1 MKNRDLQA
9 LLQTQTSPDV
19 KELVARQRGENIQI
33 HDGFGALESSDAVEK
48 EKIKK
53 NRDLQ
58 ALLQTS
64 PAEEKKAAEEAAVKA
79 LVARQRGEDIQI
91 HDGFGAL
98 ESTDAVEQEKIMK
111 NRDLQA
117 LLQTSPD
124 VKTLVARQRGE
135 NIQIHDG
142 FGSFALRFLCAF
154 QKSRVGA
161 FVTHASNLIGTR
173 FL

>member
-1 MKNRDLQA
+1 MLQMN
-9 LLQTQTSPDV
+9 TSPDV
-19 KELVARQRGENIQI
+19 KALVARQRGEDIQI
-33 HDGFGALESSDAVEK
+33 HDGFGALESTDAVEK

-79 LVARQRGEDIQI
+79 MVARQRGEDIQI

-98 ESTDAVEQEKIMK
+98 ESSDAVEKEKIMK

-117 LLQTSPD
+117 LLQTVTSPD
-124 VKTLVARQRGE
+124 VKV
-135 NIQIHDG
+135 
-142 FGSFALRFLCAF
+142 
-154 QKSRVGA
+154 
-161 FVTHASNLIGTR
+161 
-173 FL
+173 

>member
-9 LLQTQTSPDV
+9 LLQTVTSPDV
-19 KELVARQRGENIQI
+19 KALVARQRGEDIQI
-33 HDGFGALESSDAVEK
+33 HDGFGALESTDAVEK

-79 LVARQRGEDIQI
+79 MVARQRGEDIQIHDGFGALESSDAVEKEKIMKNRDLQALLQTVTSPDVKALVARQRGEDIQI

-98 ESTDAVEQEKIMK
+98 ESSDAVEKEKIMK
-111 NRDLQA
+111 N
-117 LLQTSPD
+117 
-124 VKTLVARQRGE
+124 
-135 NIQIHDG
+135 
-142 FGSFALRFLCAF
+142 
-154 QKSRVGA
+154 
-161 FVTHASNLIGTR
+161 
-173 FL
+173 

>member
-1 MKNRDLQA
+1 MN
-9 LLQTQTSPDV
+9 TSPDV
-19 KELVARQRGENIQI
+19 KALVARQRGEDIQI

-79 LVARQRGEDIQI
+79 MVARQRGEDIQI

-98 ESTDAVEQEKIMK
+98 ESSDAVEKEKIKK

-117 LLQTSPD
+117 LLQTQTSPD
-124 VKTLVARQRGE
+124 VKALVARQRGE
-135 NIQIHDG
+135 
-142 FGSFALRFLCAF
+142 
-154 QKSRVGA
+154 
-161 FVTHASNLIGTR
+161 
-173 FL
+173 

>member
-1 MKNRDLQA
+1 MN
-9 LLQTQTSPDV
+9 TSPDV
-19 KELVARQRGENIQI
+19 KALVARQRGEDIQI
-33 HDGFGALESSDAVEK
+33 HDGFGALESTDAGEK

-79 LVARQRGEDIQI
+79 MVARQRGEDIQI

-98 ESTDAVEQEKIMK
+98 ESSDAVEKEKIMK

-117 LLQTSPD
+117 LLLTVTSPD
-124 VKTLVARQRGE
+124 VKALVARQRGE
-135 NIQIHDG
+135 DIQIHDG
-142 FGSFALRFLCAF
+142 FG
-154 QKSRVGA
+154 
-161 FVTHASNLIGTR
+161 
-173 FL
+173 

>member
-1 MKNRDLQA
+1 M
-9 LLQTQTSPDV
+9 
-19 KELVARQRGENIQI
+19 
-33 HDGFGALESSDAVEK
+33 
-48 EKIKK
+48 
-53 NRDLQ
+53 
-58 ALLQTS
+58 
-64 PAEEKKAAEEAAVKA
+64 KA

>member
-1 MKNRDLQA
+1 MN
-9 LLQTQTSPDV
+9 TSPDV
-19 KELVARQRGENIQI
+19 KALVARQRGEDIQI
-33 HDGFGALESSDAVEK
+33 HDGFGALESTDAGEK

-79 LVARQRGEDIQI
+79 MVARQRGEDIQI

-98 ESTDAVEQEKIMK
+98 ESSDAVEKEKIMK

-117 LLQTSPD
+117 LLQTVTSPD
-124 VKTLVARQRGE
+124 VKALVARQRGE
-135 NIQIHDG
+135 
-142 FGSFALRFLCAF
+142 
-154 QKSRVGA
+154 
-161 FVTHASNLIGTR
+161 
-173 FL
+173 

>member
-1 MKNRDLQA
+1 MN
-9 LLQTQTSPDV
+9 TSPDV
-19 KELVARQRGENIQI
+19 KAMVARQRGEDIQI
-33 HDGFGALESSDAVEK
+33 HDGFGALESTDAVEK

-79 LVARQRGEDIQI
+79 MVARQRGEDIQI

-98 ESTDAVEQEKIMK
+98 ESSDAVEKEKIKK

-117 LLQTSPD
+117 LLQ
-124 VKTLVARQRGE
+124 
-135 NIQIHDG
+135 
-142 FGSFALRFLCAF
+142 
-154 QKSRVGA
+154 
-161 FVTHASNLIGTR
+161 
-173 FL
+173 